1 MSGDT
6 SAAGYQAAVSDH
18 GAMRGNVAG
27 RMTALTLMTPVRPQW
42 VGVLGAAF
50 RVAPYTPAR
59 NHIIQFNFIK
69 FVRWVI
75 VHKLDGEELNYPY
88 LFFES
93 NFDGPWEHYIDAFAY
108 VIPKDIRFTWGRGPD
123 FPGPPP
129 AEPLKS
135 WIAANSMGGGTYY
148 CAHPTE
154 STRDLQNALGV
165 REAFQEFRRR
175 SEHLDDEEFAEA
187 WRAFLTDQ
195 QARL

>member
-1 MSGDT
+1 MT
-6 SAAGYQAAVSDH
+6 SADTGGAWTSDH
-18 GAMRGNVAG
+18 GATSGNVAG
-27 RMTALTLMTPVRPQW
+27 RMIALTLMTPVRKQW
-42 VGVLGAAF
+42 LPVLAAAF
-50 RVAPYTPAR
+50 RIAPYTPAR

-69 FVRWVI
+69 FVRWVL
-75 VHKLDGEELNYPY
+75 VRKLDGEELKYPY

-108 VIPKDIRFTWGRGPD
+108 VIPRDIRFTWGRGPD

-135 WIAANSMGGGTYY
+135 WIGANSMEGGYYY
-148 CAHPTE
+148 CAHADL

-165 REAFQEFRRR
+165 REGFIAFRERARDLGPDEFR
-175 SEHLDDEEFAEA
+175 AA
-187 WRAFLTDQ
+187 WQAFLTEQ